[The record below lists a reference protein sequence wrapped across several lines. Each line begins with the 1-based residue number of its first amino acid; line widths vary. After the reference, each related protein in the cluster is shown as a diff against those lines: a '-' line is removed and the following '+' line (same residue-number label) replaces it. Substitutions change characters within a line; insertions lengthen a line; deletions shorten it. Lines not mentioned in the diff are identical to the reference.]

1 MAREYTAEFK
11 LEAVKLANEQRKAG
25 QTITKIAK
33 DLGIRDS
40 VLGKWMKKYNEK
52 KSAANAFPDVA
63 PYDKERFDLQK
74 ELAKVTRERDILKKA
89 LASQKE

>member
-33 DLGIRDS
+33 DLGIKGGL
-40 VLGKWMKKYNEK
+40 LGKWIKKHNEK
-52 KSAANAFPDVA
+52 KSAADA
-63 PYDKERFDLQK
+63 
-74 ELAKVTRERDILKKA
+74 
-89 LASQKE
+89 